1 MFKCAASARLAPVS
15 RPGQYGD
22 VDPSRMRPYLWD
34 AVAEGRTEAGM
45 TRGEMIIARR
55 TEERQGRALA
65 AWAWLEG
72 EMLSLGVKPT
82 LFGSLAK
89 GRFKAHSDIDITVD
103 LKGNAIVAR
112 IAVERAVALACERW
126 GVPVDL
132 LFEEDLSA
140 ENVAMLHAA

>member
-1 MFKCAASARLAPVS
+1 
-15 RPGQYGD
+15 
-22 VDPSRMRPYLWD
+22 
-34 AVAEGRTEAGM
+34 M

-65 AWAWLEG
+65 AWAWLEA

-89 GRFKAHSDIDITVD
+89 GRFMAHSDIDITVD